1 MTEIRHVV
9 FDIGKVLVH
18 WDPEIP
24 YRRLIPDE
32 KERRRFL
39 TEICT
44 PAWNMEQDRGRAW
57 AEAEDLLIAD
67 HPDQAEMI
75 RAFRV
80 NWPEMVPGHL
90 EDSVATLEALLDAGW
105 DVTALTNFA
114 GDTFDVARQR
124 FAFLDR
130 FRGTTVSG
138 RIGLIKPDRAIY
150 DHHAT
155 TFDLDPGATLFFDDT
170 MANVEGARAAGWHAE
185 LFRNADGLRADL
197 RRYGVLPA

>member
-1 MTEIRHVV
+1 
-9 FDIGKVLVH
+9 
-18 WDPEIP
+18 
-24 YRRLIPDE
+24 
-32 KERRRFL
+32 
-39 TEICT
+39 
-44 PAWNMEQDRGRAW
+44 
-57 AEAEDLLIAD
+57 
-67 HPDQAEMI
+67 
-75 RAFRV
+75 
-80 NWPEMVPGHL
+80 GHL
-90 EDSVATLEALLDAGW
+90 QDSVATLEALLDAGW

-124 FAFLDR
+124 FGFLDR

-185 LFRNADGLRADL
+185 LFRDADGLRADL